1 MDHWVSLRAAG
12 QARLEAM
19 TVPASTMF
27 ETFGGYPMEFFRQ
40 ISLIAEE
47 CRAWNY
53 FHTMAFQNT
62 KRHDDYESTRIMNTE
77 VVWSINYFLVAA

>member
-1 MDHWVSLRAAG
+1 MSLRAAG
-12 QARLEAM
+12 QARLEALVVTISQCLGEDVEANDFRTM

-47 CRAWNY
+47 CL
-53 FHTMAFQNT
+53 
-62 KRHDDYESTRIMNTE
+62 I
-77 VVWSINYFLVAA
+77 